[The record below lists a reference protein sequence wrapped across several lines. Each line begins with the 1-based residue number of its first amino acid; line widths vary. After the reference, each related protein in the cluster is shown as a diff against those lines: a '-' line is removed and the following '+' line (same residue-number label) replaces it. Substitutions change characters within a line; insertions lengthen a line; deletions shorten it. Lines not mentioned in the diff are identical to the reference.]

1 MSRARWPVL
10 VRRGALDRDP
20 RPAGGAFR
28 SQAVPPFPVPPALA
42 REFGVFCV
50 DTTERVVALTYDDG
64 PHPEHTPRLLDV
76 LARAGATATFFV
88 LGQHVA
94 RYPEVTQRVVAEG
107 HEVALHGEDHRSL
120 LTLGDAEAVRRIGDA
135 KRRVEDVTGVPL
147 RLYRPPYGRHTVAQ
161 ARGIRGLGL
170 ELVIWS
176 GDAHDWLHDAEDR
189 IARRALHDV
198 FPGGIVLLH
207 DDRAD
212 PETLE
217 EGQELPHFDRA
228 RVLVTLLDG
237 LAAQGYRTSTV
248 GGLLRE
254 HRPVRSRSRSERPAP

>member
-1 MSRARWPVL
+1 VSRARWPVL

-20 RPAGGAFR
+20 RPAGGTFR

-76 LARAGATATFFV
+76 LARTGATATFFV
-88 LGQHVA
+88 LGQHVV
-94 RYPEVTQRVVAEG
+94 RYPEVTRRVVAEG

-120 LTLGDAEAVRRIGDA
+120 LTLGDAEAVRLIGDA

-161 ARGIRGLGL
+161 ARGIRRLGL

-189 IARRALHDV
+189 IAGRALHDV

-228 RVLVTLLDG
+228 RVLVTLLD
-237 LAAQGYRTSTV
+237 
-248 GGLLRE
+248 
-254 HRPVRSRSRSERPAP
+254 VR